1 MLQLLESTG
10 RNSIVMLGNGVWTI
24 PAPDMPDGDYLTAI
38 RMKGDVRIEIS
49 PWRHGEYQG
58 VLKLAVFT
66 GQAKVICVMDI
77 PDIPEEFLTI

>member
-1 MLQLLESTG
+1 
-10 RNSIVMLGNGVWTI
+10 MLGNGVWSI

-38 RMKGDVRIEIS
+38 RMKGDVRIEIA

-66 GQAKVICVMDI
+66 GQAKVICVMDM
-77 PDIPEEFLTI
+77 PDIPDEFLTI